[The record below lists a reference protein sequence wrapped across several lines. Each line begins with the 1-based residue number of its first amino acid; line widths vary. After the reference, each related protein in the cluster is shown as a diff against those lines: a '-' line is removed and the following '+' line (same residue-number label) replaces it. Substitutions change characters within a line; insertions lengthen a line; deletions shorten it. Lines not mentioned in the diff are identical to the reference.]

1 MACRGSLLSCGSHDL
16 FFFVMFMRIKTPT
29 GLRVL
34 VADDNA
40 ERRGIFKAMLSDN
53 GYGIVGSLPFGDLT
67 ADRIERERPDAVVVN
82 VTDPDESALDR
93 IRTIQ
98 DGCPSPIAMFS
109 EDGGPDQ
116 IRAAVASGVSAYVVV
131 GLNSNRV
138 RSAIDLARAQFDE
151 GRHVRAELDR
161 AQAALAERKLIERA
175 KGIVMRQRR
184 LDEEDAYRVMRK
196 TAMDRNIR
204 MADLAK
210 TLIDAT
216 EILG

>member
-1 MACRGSLLSCGSHDL
+1 
-16 FFFVMFMRIKTPT
+16 MRIKTPT

-40 ERRGIFKAMLSDN
+40 ERRGMFKAMLTEN
-53 GYGIVGSLPFGDLT
+53 GYGIAGSLPFEDLSR
-67 ADRIERERPDAVVVN
+67 DRVDRERPDAVLIN
-82 VTDPDESALDR
+82 VTNADAGALDR
-93 IRTIQ
+93 IRELQ
-98 DGCPSPIAMFS
+98 DARPTPIALFS

-116 IRAAVASGVSAYVVV
+116 IRAAVAAGVSAFIVV
-131 GLNSNRV
+131 GLNGNRV
-138 RSAIDLARAQFDE
+138 RSAIDLAMAQFDE
-151 GRHVRAELDR
+151 ARHVRAELDK
-161 AQAALAERKLIERA
+161 AQAALSERKLIERA
-175 KGIVMRQRR
+175 KGIIMRQRG
-184 LDEEDAYRVMRK
+184 LSEEDAYQVMRK